1 MPSGSDDGAGALVI
15 WMTRAAFVGQPG
27 WFVYIDKRHFCHFC
41 IRIRNLIINLK
52 NVSLQYMLQTLF
64 RNITLTLFKF
74 NPDPTDLVTLF
85 IQLFTAD
92 TQCSRTMKGV
102 EYNPFI
108 KAVVILWA
116 ISLDQL
122 CY

>member
-1 MPSGSDDGAGALVI
+1 M
-15 WMTRAAFVGQPG
+15 
-27 WFVYIDKRHFCHFC
+27 
-41 IRIRNLIINLK
+41 
-52 NVSLQYMLQTLF
+52 LF
-64 RNITLTLFKF
+64 RNITPTLFKF

-102 EYNPFI
+102 EYNPFM

-122 CY
+122 CYEGFWFLCWMRRLFSLVSFACKSWESPHIATHCT